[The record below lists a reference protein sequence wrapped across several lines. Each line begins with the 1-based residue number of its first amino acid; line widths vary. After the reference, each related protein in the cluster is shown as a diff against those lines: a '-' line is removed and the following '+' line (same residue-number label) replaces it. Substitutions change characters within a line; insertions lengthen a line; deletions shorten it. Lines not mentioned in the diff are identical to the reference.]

1 MPRVIG
7 PASTVASVSVP
18 AEDLDAAIARLV
30 TPTAAELF
38 EARELVLDELQDGS
52 TRHEQDLVC

>member
-1 MPRVIG
+1 
-7 PASTVASVSVP
+7 VSVP

>member
-1 MPRVIG
+1 MPRISG

-30 TPTAAELF
+30 TPTPAELF
-38 EARELVLDELQDGS
+38 EAQELILD
-52 TRHEQDLVC
+52 